1 MNCCCSGSG
10 SGSKRLS
17 FVQFSP
23 IKCAPQFRY
32 SPFRFV
38 RSWNRVRNRRR
49 HLAQMRNV
57 AAAVVKVYGVGEN
70 FERDRFWRVVYDFG
84 SMPKIDYFACSFFG
98 RSR

>member
-1 MNCCCSGSG
+1 MNCSG
-10 SGSKRLS
+10 SGSKRVS

-38 RSWNRVRNRRR
+38 RSWNRVRNQRR

-57 AAAVVKVYGVGEN
+57 AAVVPAVVKVYGVGEN
-70 FERDRFWRVVYDFG
+70 FE
-84 SMPKIDYFACSFFG
+84 
-98 RSR
+98 

>member
-10 SGSKRLS
+10 SKRLL

-57 AAAVVKVYGVGEN
+57 AAAVSVVVKVYGVGEN
-70 FERDRFWRVVYDFG
+70 FE
-84 SMPKIDYFACSFFG
+84 
-98 RSR
+98 